1 MHLYWKNLE
10 MFIFLSSKA
19 THIGLPYTY
28 PRIFFLE
35 FTGLFEL
42 KFHMEYS
49 VDKTVNI
56 ILFLG
61 NLIKM
66 AIAHI
71 WYYKICLDNKPKL
84 TLTYFNIIKE
94 FR

>member
-49 VDKTVNI
+49 VDKTVNM

-61 NLIKM
+61 HLIKM

-71 WYYKICLDNKPKL
+71 WYYKICLDNKPRL
-84 TLTYFNIIKE
+84 TLTYLNIIKE
-94 FR
+94 IR